1 MLQADLRGPG
11 IFLTK
16 ALGGDRQLWVDSG
29 RRAFALEG
37 RLWGFKRMPQL
48 DRFLLFDL
56 LNSVP

>member
-1 MLQADLRGPG
+1 MLQADLRGPA

-16 ALGGDRQLWVDSG
+16 ALGGDRQLWVDIES
-29 RRAFALEG
+29 RAVTLEG
-37 RLWGFKRMPQL
+37 RLRGFKRMPQL